1 MIQTPGSV
9 RAKDRDWDNPI
20 RGTARGLEIAW
31 QFDIG
36 AGLQILGPY
45 RGYVG
50 GILLCRK
57 RTLTRGEMGHHQATY
72 FPTAQGRGQLCE
84 LYWPRVQS
92 LPPADGRDMEE
103 RSGIRDF
110 STETSRC
117 SSSPRPSPAAG
128 KGCRTIRAVLAMQ
141 PVPLSLGTGV
151 RHLPGKFEGQRPAGA
166 ARAAERRTHRPGAV
180 FHGGMGGQRRGY
192 P

>member
-57 RTLTRGEMGHHQATY
+57 RTLTRGEMGHHA
-72 FPTAQGRGQLCE
+72 GNLLSNG
-84 LYWPRVQS
+84 
-92 LPPADGRDMEE
+92 
-103 RSGIRDF
+103 SG
-110 STETSRC
+110 
-117 SSSPRPSPAAG
+117 
-128 KGCRTIRAVLAMQ
+128 KRTVM
-141 PVPLSLGTGV
+141 
-151 RHLPGKFEGQRPAGA
+151 
-166 ARAAERRTHRPGAV
+166 
-180 FHGGMGGQRRGY
+180 
-192 P
+192 